1 MYLVLWIEIFMNMK
15 RILSFVLL
23 IAILAIDRNTSAQ
36 TRSGRL
42 ANDIE
47 ACIGIQGV
55 PNSNNGV
62 DMRLD
67 LSYGYFFRNGIGFR
81 AGATYTPQM
90 LKVGKAIGAPISF
103 AWRTSDLDK
112 KYNDD
117 RIDYDDYDS
126 RYMLHQDYPDYVRE
140 QMVSGFARFLTHL
153 ASSIEVDA
161 GVTPGYLSGK
171 RADSFYLT
179 GDIGLKTSWRIWRMN
194 LSINPAMHYLL
205 TDKINMGK
213 YKICLSQHERWQLS
227 LVFGV
232 SIML

>member
-47 ACIGIQGV
+47 AGIGIQGV

-67 LSYGYFFRNGIGFR
+67 LSYGYFFRNGMGFR

-140 QMVSGFARFLTHL
+140 QMVSGFARFLTNL

-194 LSINPAMHYLL
+194 LSINPAMHYML
-205 TDKINMGK
+205 TDKIDMGK

>member
-1 MYLVLWIEIFMNMK
+1 MNMK

-42 ANDIE
+42 SNDIE

-67 LSYGYFFRNGIGFR
+67 LSYGYFFRNEIGFR

-112 KYNDD
+112 NYNDD

-126 RYMLHQDYPDYVRE
+126 RYMLHQDYPDYVKE

-171 RADSFYLT
+171 RADSFYMT

>member
-1 MYLVLWIEIFMNMK
+1 MNMK

-47 ACIGIQGV
+47 AGIGIQGV

-112 KYNDD
+112 NYNDD
-117 RIDYDDYDS
+117 RIDYDYYDS

-140 QMVSGFARFLTHL
+140 QMVSEFARFLTHL

-171 RADSFYLT
+171 RADSFYMT

>member
-1 MYLVLWIEIFMNMK
+1 MIMK

-112 KYNDD
+112 NYNDD

-171 RADSFYLT
+171 RADSFYMT

-205 TDKINMGK
+205 TDKINMGTN
-213 YKICLSQHERWQLS
+213 KIHLTTHERWQLS

>member
-1 MYLVLWIEIFMNMK
+1 MNMK

-67 LSYGYFFRNGIGFR
+67 LSYGYFFRNGMGFR

-161 GVTPGYLSGK
+161 GITPGYLSGK
-171 RADSFYLT
+171 RADSFYMT

>member
-1 MYLVLWIEIFMNMK
+1 MIMK

>member
-1 MYLVLWIEIFMNMK
+1 MK

-42 ANDIE
+42 SNDIE

-67 LSYGYFFRNGIGFR
+67 LSYGYFFRNEIGFR

-112 KYNDD
+112 NYNDD

-126 RYMLHQDYPDYVRE
+126 RYMLHQDYPDYVKE

-171 RADSFYLT
+171 RADSFYMT

>member
-1 MYLVLWIEIFMNMK
+1 MNMK

-23 IAILAIDRNTSAQ
+23 IAILAIDRNTYAQ

-47 ACIGIQGV
+47 AGIGIQGV

-67 LSYGYFFRNGIGFR
+67 LSYGYFFRNGMGFR

-179 GDIGLKTSWRIWRMN
+179 GDIGMKTSWRIWRMN

>member
-1 MYLVLWIEIFMNMK
+1 MNMK
-15 RILSFVLL
+15 RILSFALL
-23 IAILAIDRNTSAQ
+23 ITILVIDRNTYAQ

-67 LSYGYFFRNGIGFR
+67 LSYGYFFRNGVGFR

-112 KYNDD
+112 NYNDD

-126 RYMLHQDYPDYVRE
+126 RYMLHQDYPDYVKE

-161 GVTPGYLSGK
+161 GITPGYLSGK
-171 RADSFYLT
+171 RADSFYMT

-194 LSINPAMHYLL
+194 LTINPAMHYLL

>member
-1 MYLVLWIEIFMNMK
+1 MNMK
-15 RILSFVLL
+15 RILSFALL
-23 IAILAIDRNTSAQ
+23 ITILVIDQNTSAQ
-36 TRSGRL
+36 SRHGRL
-42 ANDIE
+42 SNDIE

-55 PNSNNGV
+55 PNSNKGV

-112 KYNDD
+112 NYNDD

-126 RYMLHQDYPDYVRE
+126 RYMLHQDYPDYVKE

-161 GVTPGYLSGK
+161 GVTPGYLAGK

>member
-1 MYLVLWIEIFMNMK
+1 MNMK

-47 ACIGIQGV
+47 AGIGIQGV

-67 LSYGYFFRNGIGFR
+67 LSYGYFFRNGMGFR

-126 RYMLHQDYPDYVRE
+126 RYMLHQDYPDYVKE

-171 RADSFYLT
+171 RADSFYMT

>member
-1 MYLVLWIEIFMNMK
+1 MK

>member
-1 MYLVLWIEIFMNMK
+1 MNMK
-15 RILSFVLL
+15 RILSFALL
-23 IAILAIDRNTSAQ
+23 ITILVIDRNTSAQ
-36 TRSGRL
+36 SRHGRL

-67 LSYGYFFRNGIGFR
+67 LSYGYFFRNGMGFR

-103 AWRTSDLDK
+103 AWRTSDLDRN
-112 KYNDD
+112 YDD
-117 RIDYDDYDS
+117 DQIDYDDYDS

-161 GVTPGYLSGK
+161 GITPGYLSGK
-171 RADSFYLT
+171 RADSFYMT

-205 TDKINMGK
+205 TDKINMGT
-213 YKICLSQHERWQLS
+213 YKIHLTTHERWQLS

>member
-1 MYLVLWIEIFMNMK
+1 MNMK
-15 RILSFVLL
+15 RILSFALL
-23 IAILAIDRNTSAQ
+23 ITILVIDQNTSAQ
-36 TRSGRL
+36 SRHGRL
-42 ANDIE
+42 SNDIE

-67 LSYGYFFRNGIGFR
+67 LSYGYFFRNGMGFR

-171 RADSFYLT
+171 RADSFYMT

>member
-23 IAILAIDRNTSAQ
+23 IAILAIDRDTSAQ
-36 TRSGRL
+36 TISGRL

-47 ACIGIQGV
+47 AGIGIQGV

-67 LSYGYFFRNGIGFR
+67 LSYGYFFRNGMGFR

-112 KYNDD
+112 NYNDD

-126 RYMLHQDYPDYVRE
+126 RYMLHQDYPDYVKE

-161 GVTPGYLSGK
+161 GITPGYLSGK